1 MTQLPIDAVP
11 DVTNVQV
18 QILTNSPGLAP
29 EEVAQFGRL
38 VGLWHVE
45 TEMARQGGG
54 WVMSMQRHIPC
65 GAPECFHGPR
75 VILCNPNKAKAVN
88 KMQAAPLLRSNWRL
102 S

>member
-1 MTQLPIDAVP
+1 MR
-11 DVTNVQV
+11 
-18 QILTNSPGLAP
+18 AP
-29 EEVAQFGRL
+29 ACSSFASESEE
-38 VGLWHVE
+38 E
-45 TEMARQGGG
+45 TS

-88 KMQAAPLLRSNWRL
+88 KMQAASLLCSNWRL